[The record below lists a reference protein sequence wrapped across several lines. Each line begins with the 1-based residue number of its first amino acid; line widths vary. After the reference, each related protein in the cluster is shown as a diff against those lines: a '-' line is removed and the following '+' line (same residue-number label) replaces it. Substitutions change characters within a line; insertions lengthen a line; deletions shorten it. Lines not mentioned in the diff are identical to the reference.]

1 MSSPYTALRRLFY
14 TKLTLRMVD
23 TLIHFQA
30 GPTSLYI
37 FFSIVIEWTDMHT
50 DAQIER
56 ERSHYDH
63 SYEHGEIRAATSKFY
78 ELSGEIV
85 RAYDQFLQQRVPGKS
100 VLDYGCGNGSNVE
113 RLAQMKPAF
122 LSGIDISSV
131 AIEQAR
137 QKALRCSLKAE
148 FSVMDAQNLVFPNET
163 FDVVL
168 GGAILHHLDL
178 EKALSTI
185 RRVLKT
191 GGYAIFIEPLGHNP
205 AINLYRRRTPQMR
218 TEDEHPL
225 LVKDLQ
231 LIEQYFPH
239 TSLRYF
245 NLLTFAMVPVRKI
258 PGAVKAAHL
267 CDQAVFRLLPFAR
280 RYAWM
285 VLITMRKQG

>member
-1 MSSPYTALRRLFY
+1 M
-14 TKLTLRMVD
+14 
-23 TLIHFQA
+23 
-30 GPTSLYI
+30 
-37 FFSIVIEWTDMHT
+37 DMHT

-78 ELSGEIV
+78 DLSGEIV
-85 RAYDQFLQQRVPGKS
+85 RAYDQFLQERVPSKS
-100 VLDYGCGNGSNVE
+100 VLDYGCGNGSNIE
-113 RLAQMKPAF
+113 RLAHMRPAS

-137 QKALRCSLKAE
+137 QKALLHDLKAE
-148 FSVMDAQNLVFPNET
+148 FSVMDAQNLTFPNET

-191 GGYAIFIEPLGHNP
+191 DGDAIFIEPLGHNP
-205 AINLYRRRTPQMR
+205 AINFYRRRTPQMR

-225 LVKDLQ
+225 LVKDLL
-231 LIEQYFPH
+231 LIQQYFPS
-239 TSLRYF
+239 TTLRYF
-245 NLLTFAMVPVRKI
+245 NLLTFATVPVRTF
-258 PGAVKAAHL
+258 PGVVKAAHL
-267 CDQAVFRLLPFAR
+267 CDQAIFRLFPFTR

-285 VLITMRKQG
+285 VLIMMRKQI

>member
-1 MSSPYTALRRLFY
+1 M
-14 TKLTLRMVD
+14 
-23 TLIHFQA
+23 Q
-30 GPTSLYI
+30 
-37 FFSIVIEWTDMHT
+37 T

-78 ELSGEIV
+78 DLNGEIM
-85 RAYDQFLQQRVPGKS
+85 RAYDRFLQQRVPGKS
-100 VLDYGCGNGSNVE
+100 VLDYGCGNGGNIE
-113 RLAQMKPAF
+113 RLAQMKPARV
-122 LSGIDISSV
+122 SGIDISPV

-137 QKALRCSLKAE
+137 QKALQHGLKSE
-148 FSVMDAQNLVFPNET
+148 FSVMDAQNLTFPDET

-168 GGAILHHLDL
+168 GGAILHHLNL

-191 GGYAIFIEPLGHNP
+191 DGDAIFIEPLGHNP
-205 AINLYRRRTPQMR
+205 AINFYRRRTPQMR

-225 LVKDLQ
+225 LVSDLQ
-231 LIEQYFPH
+231 LIQQYFSH
-239 TSLRYF
+239 TTLRYF
-245 NLLTFAMVPVRKI
+245 NLLTFAMVPIRKI

-267 CDQAVFRLLPFAR
+267 CDQAIFRLLPFTR

-285 VLITMRKQG
+285 VLIMMRKQG